1 MQIRGSLN
9 AHIKLFSII
18 RYRFRPKFIFNFVH
32 HSRPNLPRPIRVN
45 LAIPIIFI
53 VLCMILVLLPSIE
66 DPKNLFIGILI
77 TLAGIPFYYI
87 GVVWKNK
94 PAFYN
99 CVTRAIERFCQI
111 MFSTMFVDD
120 EEKAV

>member
-1 MQIRGSLN
+1 MNSNDIN
-9 AHIKLFSII
+9 FIHFLFKN
-18 RYRFRPKFIFNFVH
+18 FRPD
-32 HSRPNLPRPIRVN
+32 LPRPIRVN

-53 VLCMILVLLPSIE
+53 VLCVVLVLLPSIE
-66 DPKNLFIGILI
+66 NPKNLLVGILI
-77 TLAGIPFYYI
+77 TAAGIPFYYI
-87 GVVWKNK
+87 GVAWKNK

-99 CVTRAIERFCQI
+99 HVSRGIERFCQI